1 MAHQIPRHS
10 KRHVPE
16 TSTRDALQNMM
27 KPYHGPNHTVVGFS
41 LRDGAGEVVNAG
53 TKPAKAPAGDWI
65 FEIGSITKLF
75 TAILLCVLIE
85 EGEVDPQAPLSEMSP
100 DLSTVPKWIT
110 PESLTTHTSGLP
122 NFYLPLWKVLFSP
135 LQQDP
140 YANFSRSD
148 LLSWFQN
155 WSGKDPGTKRRH
167 AYSNLGVGLLGEAMA
182 MKTGMSFPDLL
193 ARKVTGPLG
202 LGDTTARLSA
212 EQISRLMQ
220 PRSRKGDD
228 VPAWT
233 FDALAGAGAL
243 RSSANDLIQFS
254 AEVLR
259 ALDRPQT
266 ALDRAIYRSVEPLVG
281 LGRRGAL
288 EPKAQCS
295 GWISLKLD
303 RAAPRMLH
311 HDGATAGSTCTL
323 YICPEKAAA
332 LGILSNNCVAGNL
345 WASTKL
351 SWSNPGR
358 QALNYFVSAPRRSGS
373 RPENA

>member
-1 MAHQIPRHS
+1 MADHIPRDS
-10 KRHVPE
+10 SCHVPE
-16 TSTRDALQNMM
+16 TSTREALRNMM
-27 KPYHGPNHTVVGFS
+27 KPYQGPNHTVVGFS
-41 LRDGAGEVVNAG
+41 LQDGASEVVHTG
-53 TKPAKAPAGDWI
+53 TTSANEPAGDWI
-65 FEIGSITKLF
+65 FEIGSITKVF
-75 TAILLCVLIE
+75 TASLLCVLIE
-85 EGEVDPQAPLSEMSP
+85 EGKVDPTAPLSEMSP
-100 DLSTVPKWIT
+100 ELSAVPNWIT
-110 PESLTTHTSGLP
+110 PESLTTHSSGLP
-122 NFYLPLWKVLFSP
+122 NFYLPIWKVLFSP

-140 YANFSRSD
+140 YASFSRSD

-182 MKTGMSFPDLL
+182 MKTGMSFSDLL

-202 LGDTTARLSA
+202 LSDTTAKLSA
-212 EQISRLMQ
+212 EQISRFMQ
-220 PRSRKGDD
+220 PRSTKGED

-243 RSSANDLIQFS
+243 RSSAHDLIQFS

-266 ALDRAIYRSVEPLVG
+266 ALDRAICRSVEPLVG

-295 GWISLKLD
+295 GWLSLKLD
-303 RAAPRMLH
+303 RAAPGMLH

-323 YICPEKAAA
+323 YICPENTAA

-351 SWSNPGR
+351 SWSKPEQ
-358 QALNYFVSAPRRSGS
+358 QALNYFLSSPMRLGS
-373 RPENA
+373 RLENG

>member
-1 MAHQIPRHS
+1 MAHQIPRGS
-10 KRHVPE
+10 NRHKPG
-16 TSTRDALQNMM
+16 TSTSEALRNMM
-27 KPYHGPNHTVVGFS
+27 RPYEGPNHTVVGFS
-41 LRDGAGEVVNAG
+41 FRDGASEVLHTG
-53 TKPAKAPAGDWI
+53 TTPATDPSGDWI
-65 FEIGSITKLF
+65 FEIGSITKVF
-75 TAILLCVLIE
+75 TAILLCVLAE
-85 EGEVDPQAPLSEMSP
+85 EGEVDPKAPLSEISP
-100 DLSTVPKWIT
+100 DLSAVPNWIT

-135 LQQDP
+135 LQRDP
-140 YANFSRSD
+140 YASFSRSD

-155 WSGKDPGTKRRH
+155 RSCKGPGTKRQH

-202 LGDTTARLSA
+202 LIDTTARLSA
-212 EQISRLMQ
+212 EQTSRFMQ
-220 PRSRKGDD
+220 PRNTKGRD

-243 RSSANDLIQFS
+243 RSSVHDLIQFS
-254 AEVLR
+254 AAVLR
-259 ALDRPQT
+259 ALDQPRT
-266 ALDRAIYRSVEPLVG
+266 VLDRAICRSVEPLVG
-281 LGRRGAL
+281 LGRRGAR

-295 GWISLKLD
+295 GWLSLKLD
-303 RAAPRMLH
+303 RAAPGMLH

-351 SWSNPGR
+351 SCSNPGR
-358 QALNYFVSAPRRSGS
+358 QALNYFVSSPIQLGS
-373 RPENA
+373 RLENA

>member
-1 MAHQIPRHS
+1 
-10 KRHVPE
+10 
-16 TSTRDALQNMM
+16 
-27 KPYHGPNHTVVGFS
+27 
-41 LRDGAGEVVNAG
+41 
-53 TKPAKAPAGDWI
+53 
-65 FEIGSITKLF
+65 
-75 TAILLCVLIE
+75 
-85 EGEVDPQAPLSEMSP
+85 
-100 DLSTVPKWIT
+100 
-110 PESLTTHTSGLP
+110 
-122 NFYLPLWKVLFSP
+122 
-135 LQQDP
+135 
-140 YANFSRSD
+140 
-148 LLSWFQN
+148 
-155 WSGKDPGTKRRH
+155 
-167 AYSNLGVGLLGEAMA
+167 
-182 MKTGMSFPDLL
+182 MKTGVSFPDLL

-212 EQISRLMQ
+212 EQTSRFMQ
-220 PRSRKGDD
+220 PRNTKGKD

-243 RSSANDLIQFS
+243 RSSAYDLIQFS

-259 ALDRPQT
+259 ALDQPQT

-295 GWISLKLD
+295 GWLSLKLD
-303 RAAPRMLH
+303 RDAPWMLH

-358 QALNYFVSAPRRSGS
+358 QALNYFVSSPIQLGS
-373 RPENA
+373 RLENA

>member
-1 MAHQIPRHS
+1 MTHQIPRGS
-10 KRHVPE
+10 NRDAPE
-16 TSTRDALQNMM
+16 TSTCKTLRDMM
-27 KPYHGPNHTVVGFS
+27 KPYEGPNHTVVGFS
-41 LRDGAGEVVNAG
+41 LRDGASEVLHTA
-53 TKPAKAPAGDWI
+53 TTPAHEPAADWI
-65 FEIGSITKLF
+65 FEIGSITKVF
-75 TAILLCVLIE
+75 TAILLCVLVE
-85 EGEVDPQAPLSEMSP
+85 EGEVDPLAPLSEMSP

-122 NFYLPLWKVLFSP
+122 NFYLPLWRVPFSP
-135 LQQDP
+135 LQKDP
-140 YANFSRSD
+140 YASFSRSD
-148 LLSWFQN
+148 LLSWLQN
-155 WSGKDPGTKRRH
+155 WSGKDPGTKRRY

-182 MKTGMSFPDLL
+182 MKTGVSFPDLL

-202 LGDTTARLSA
+202 LIDTTARLSA
-212 EQISRLMQ
+212 EQISRFMQ
-220 PRSRKGDD
+220 PRSTKGGD

-259 ALDRPQT
+259 ALDQPQT
-266 ALDRAIYRSVEPLVG
+266 ALDRAICRSVEPLVG
-281 LGRRGAL
+281 LGWRGAL

-295 GWISLKLD
+295 GWLSLKLD
-303 RAAPRMLH
+303 RAAPGMLH

-358 QALNYFVSAPRRSGS
+358 QALNYFVSSPIKLSS
-373 RPENA
+373 RLENA

>member
-1 MAHQIPRHS
+1 MAHQIPRGS
-10 KRHVPE
+10 NRHKPG
-16 TSTRDALQNMM
+16 TSTSEALRNMM
-27 KPYHGPNHTVVGFS
+27 KPYEEPNHTVVGFS
-41 LRDGAGEVVNAG
+41 LRDGASEVLHTA
-53 TKPAKAPAGDWI
+53 TTPAHEPAGDWI
-65 FEIGSITKLF
+65 FEIGSITKVF
-75 TAILLCVLIE
+75 TAILLYVLVE
-85 EGEVDPQAPLSEMSP
+85 EDDLDPQAPLSEMSP
-100 DLSTVPKWIT
+100 DLSTVPMWIT

-122 NFYLPLWKVLFSP
+122 NFFLPLWRVPFSP
-135 LQQDP
+135 LQKDP
-140 YANFSRSD
+140 YASFSRSD
-148 LLSWFQN
+148 LLSWLQN

-182 MKTGMSFPDLL
+182 MKTGVSFPDLL

-212 EQISRLMQ
+212 EQTSRFIQ
-220 PRSRKGDD
+220 PLNTKGED
-228 VPAWT
+228 VSAWT

-243 RSSANDLIQFS
+243 RSSAYDLIQFS

-259 ALDRPQT
+259 ALDQPQT
-266 ALDRAIYRSVEPLVG
+266 ALDRAICRSVEPLVG
-281 LGRRGAL
+281 LGRRGAR

-295 GWISLKLD
+295 GWLSLKLD
-303 RAAPRMLH
+303 RAAPGMLH

-332 LGILSNNCVAGNL
+332 YGILSNNCVAGNL

-358 QALNYFVSAPRRSGS
+358 QALNYFVSSPIQLGS
-373 RPENA
+373 RLENA

>member
-1 MAHQIPRHS
+1 MAHQIAQNPKS
-10 KRHVPE
+10 LAPE
-16 TSTRDALQNMM
+16 TSTGQTLCTMM
-27 KPYHGPNHTVVGFS
+27 KPYEGPKHTVVGFA
-41 LRDGAGEVVNAG
+41 LRDGVGEILQTG
-53 TKPAKAPAGDWI
+53 TIPATVPAADWI
-65 FEIGSITKLF
+65 FEIGSITKVF

-85 EGEVDPQAPLSEMSP
+85 EGVVDPKAPLSEMSP
-100 DLSTVPKWIT
+100 DLSAVPNWIT

-122 NFYLPLWKVLFSP
+122 NFYLPLWKVLFSS

-140 YANFSRSD
+140 YAKFGRSD
-148 LLSWFQN
+148 LLSWLQN
-155 WSGKDPGTKRRH
+155 WSGKDPGTKRKH

-182 MKTGMSFPDLL
+182 MKMGLSFPDLL
-193 ARKVTGPLG
+193 AQKVTHPLG
-202 LGDTTARLSA
+202 LKDTTARLTA
-212 EQISRLMQ
+212 AQGSRFVQ
-220 PRSRKGDD
+220 PRNTKGVD

-243 RSSANDLIQFS
+243 QSSAHDMIRFS

-259 ALDRPQT
+259 ALDRPQAT
-266 ALDRAIYRSVEPLVG
+266 LDHAICRSVEPLVG

-288 EPKAQCS
+288 QPMAQCS
-295 GWISLKLD
+295 GWLLLKLD
-303 RAAPRMLH
+303 GAAPGILH

-358 QALNYFVSAPRRSGS
+358 QALDYFDSAPVRSGS
-373 RPENA
+373 RLEKA